1 MVKGSCLCK
10 TEIANRVQRDSWYW
24 SRNSR
29 PGLSRPNI
37 GLGLDRIL
45 KSRPVLVL
53 VLFKILFQDMS
64 WSWSRLKII
73 FKRSLGIGLERQ
85 KNQDKIKT
93 KQNNHKESK
102 KWTPGWLVVEIMML
116 TFKHKF

>member
-1 MVKGSCLCK
+1 MVH
-10 TEIANRVQRDSWYW
+10 NDRVQRDSWYW

-29 PGLSRPNI
+29 LGLSRPNI

-53 VLFKILFQDMS
+53 VSFKILFQDMS

-85 KNQDKIKT
+85 KNQDKINT

>member
-1 MVKGSCLCK
+1 MESSETFGIGFEMQDLGSQDQILVSVL
-10 TEIANRVQRDSWYW
+10 TEFQKNQDQSWHW
-24 SRNSR
+24 SR
-29 PGLSRPNI
+29 
-37 GLGLDRIL
+37 
-45 KSRPVLVL
+45 
-53 VLFKILFQDMS
+53 FKILFQDMS

-73 FKRSLGIGLERQ
+73 FKKSLGIGLERQ
-85 KNQDKIKT
+85 KYQDKINT